1 MFVTDS
7 IFVSFSKTSESICS
21 VSITSYLFAQE
32 KFLRGKGVPNLS
44 KTDIHVVCCTIK
56 DFLRS
61 LVEPLVTHSL
71 WQDFVKAA
79 ENSDSEDARAA
90 MYQAI
95 SELPQPNRDTLAFLI
110 MHLQR

>member
-1 MFVTDS
+1 LFV
-7 IFVSFSKTSESICS
+7 
-21 VSITSYLFAQE
+21 QE

-44 KTDIHVVCCTIK
+44 KIDIHVVCGAIK

-61 LVEPLVTHSL
+61 LLEPLVTYTL

-79 ENSDSEDARAA
+79 ETSDPEDARAA

>member
-1 MFVTDS
+1 M
-7 IFVSFSKTSESICS
+7 
-21 VSITSYLFAQE
+21 FAQE

-44 KTDIHVVCCTIK
+44 KMEINVMCGAIK
-56 DFLRS
+56 DFFRS
-61 LVEPLVTHSL
+61 LLEPLVTRTL
-71 WQDFVKAA
+71 WHDFVRAT
-79 ENSDSEDARAA
+79 ENPDPDDARAA